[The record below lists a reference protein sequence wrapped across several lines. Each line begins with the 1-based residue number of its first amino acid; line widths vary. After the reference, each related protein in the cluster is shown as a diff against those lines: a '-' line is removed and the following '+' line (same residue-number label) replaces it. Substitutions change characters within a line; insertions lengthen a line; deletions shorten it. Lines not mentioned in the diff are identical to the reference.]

1 MTLKQLVVSNKQQI
15 LHFDT
20 SVYIMQ
26 CILATSICNSIIGR
40 LRYPARRGS
49 VLFFALSALPPFAM
63 SLNQF
68 FKLAEHGTNIRTE
81 VVAGVTT
88 FLTMAYIIFV
98 NPAILVDAGLPKDAV
113 FVATC
118 LAAALGT
125 LIMGLYANYPIG
137 MAPGM
142 GLNAYFAYAVVLGM
156 GVPWQTA
163 LGAVFISGC
172 LFIIVSVFKVREHI
186 VNGIPQSLRVAI
198 TVGLGLFLALIAMK
212 SAGLVVANPETL
224 VTVGDMHNPH
234 TLMAVF
240 GFLLIVTLDRLR
252 VPGALLIGIVA
263 VTVLSFFFGGNT
275 FKGFMSL
282 PPSIAPTL
290 FHFDLAGAISM
301 GLFNVVLVFFLVELF
316 DATGTLMGVASRA
329 GLLVNGKM
337 ERLNKAL
344 LADSCAIVAGSVLG
358 TSSTTAYLESAAG
371 VQAGGR
377 TGLTAVAVAL
387 LFLACLFISPLAA
400 VVPPYATAPAL
411 LYVACLMLREL
422 ADIDWSDTTE
432 SVPAALAALT
442 MPFTY
447 SIALGVAFGFIA
459 YAVLKLLTGR
469 AREVKPVV
477 WLIAG
482 AFLFKFATVGA
493 A

>member
-1 MTLKQLVVSNKQQI
+1 M
-15 LHFDT
+15 
-20 SVYIMQ
+20 
-26 CILATSICNSIIGR
+26 
-40 LRYPARRGS
+40 P
-49 VLFFALSALPPFAM
+49 
-63 SLNQF
+63 SLEHY
-68 FKLAEHGTNIRTE
+68 FKLKEHGSNVRTE

-98 NPAILVDAGLPKDAV
+98 NPAILGDAGVPKDAV

-156 GVPWQTA
+156 GVPWQSA

-172 LFIIVSVFKVREHI
+172 LFILVSLFKVREQI
-186 VNGIPQSLRVAI
+186 VNGIPHSLRVAI

-224 VTVGDMHNPH
+224 VRVGDMHNPH
-234 TLMAVF
+234 TIMAVF
-240 GFLLIVTLDRLR
+240 GFLLIVTLDRLK

-275 FKGFMSL
+275 FHGFMSL
-282 PPSIAPTL
+282 PPSMTPTL
-290 FHFDLAGAISM
+290 FKLDLGGAMSL

-329 GLLVNGKM
+329 GLLVNGRM

-344 LADSCAIVAGSVLG
+344 LADSCAIVAGSALG

-377 TGLTAVAVAL
+377 TGLTAVVVAL
-387 LFLACLFISPLAA
+387 LFLAALFFAPIAG
-400 VVPPYATAPAL
+400 VVPAYATAPAL
-411 LYVACLMLREL
+411 LFVACLMLRDL
-422 ADIDWSDTTE
+422 VDVDWSDTTE
-432 SVPAALAALT
+432 SVPAAITALVI
-442 MPFTY
+442 PFTY
-447 SIALGVAFGFIA
+447 SIAHGIAFGFIT
-459 YAVLKLLTGR
+459 YAGLKLLTGQ
-469 AREVKPVV
+469 ARQVKPVV
-477 WLIAG
+477 WVIAVVFLIKYSYVSG
-482 AFLFKFATVGA
+482 
-493 A
+493 

>member
-1 MTLKQLVVSNKQQI
+1 MIPST
-15 LHFDT
+15 D
-20 SVYIMQ
+20 
-26 CILATSICNSIIGR
+26 
-40 LRYPARRGS
+40 
-49 VLFFALSALPPFAM
+49 PFTQKNNTM
-63 SLNQF
+63 FETF
-68 FKLAEHGTNIRTE
+68 FKLKESGTTVRTE
-81 VVAGVTT
+81 LVAGLTT

-98 NPAILVDAGLPKDAV
+98 NPAILGDAGMPKDAV

-118 LAAALGT
+118 LAAALGS

-156 GVPWQTA
+156 GVPWQSA

-172 LFIIVSVFKVREHI
+172 LFFLVSIFKVREHI
-186 VNGIPQSLRVAI
+186 VNGIPHSLRVAI

-212 SAGLVVANPETL
+212 SAGLVVSSPATL

-234 TLMAVF
+234 TVMAVF

-252 VPGALLIGIVA
+252 VPGALLVGIVS

-282 PPSIAPTL
+282 PPSMAPTL
-290 FHFDLAGAISM
+290 FHLDLHGAMSM

-344 LADSCAIVAGSVLG
+344 LADSGAILAGSMLG
-358 TSSTTAYLESAAG
+358 TSSTTAYLESASG

-377 TGLTAVAVAL
+377 TGLTAVVVAL
-387 LFLACLFISPLAA
+387 LFLAALFFAPIAG
-400 VVPPYATAPAL
+400 VVPAYATAPAL
-411 LYVACLMLREL
+411 LFVACLMLRDLVEV
-422 ADIDWSDTTE
+422 DWTETTE
-432 SVPAALAALT
+432 SVPAAITALVI
-442 MPFTY
+442 PFTY
-447 SIALGVAFGFIA
+447 SIAHGIAFGFIT
-459 YAVLKLLTGR
+459 YAGLKLLTGQ
-469 AREVKPVV
+469 ARQVKPVV
-477 WLIAG
+477 WVIAIV
-482 AFLFKFATVGA
+482 FLVKYSYVS
-493 A
+493 

>member
-1 MTLKQLVVSNKQQI
+1 M
-15 LHFDT
+15 
-20 SVYIMQ
+20 
-26 CILATSICNSIIGR
+26 
-40 LRYPARRGS
+40 P
-49 VLFFALSALPPFAM
+49 
-63 SLNQF
+63 SLNHY
-68 FKLAEHGTNIRTE
+68 FKLSEHGTNVRTE

-98 NPAILVDAGLPKDAV
+98 NPAILGEAGVPKDAV

-125 LIMGLYANYPIG
+125 IIMGVYANYPIG

-172 LFIIVSVFKVREHI
+172 LFIVVSVFKVREHI
-186 VNGIPQSLRVAI
+186 VNGIPHSLRVAI

-212 SAGLVVANPETL
+212 SAGLVVASPETL
-224 VTVGDMHNPH
+224 VRVGDMHNPH
-234 TLMAVF
+234 TIMAIF
-240 GFLLIVTLDRLR
+240 GFMLIVTLDRLK

-263 VTVLSFFFGGNT
+263 VTALSFFFGGNT
-275 FKGFMSL
+275 FHGFVSL
-282 PPSIAPTL
+282 PPSITPTL
-290 FHFDLAGAISM
+290 LQLDLSGAVHM

-329 GLLVNGKM
+329 GLLVNGRM
-337 ERLNKAL
+337 QRLNKAL

-377 TGLTAVAVAL
+377 TGLTALVVAA
-387 LFLACLFISPLAA
+387 LFLAALFFAPIAG
-400 VVPPYATAPAL
+400 VVPAYATAPAL
-411 LYVACLMLREL
+411 LFVACLMLRDL
-422 ADIDWSDTTE
+422 IDVDWSDTTE
-432 SVPAALAALT
+432 SVPAAITALVI
-442 MPFTY
+442 PFTY
-447 SIALGVAFGFIA
+447 SIAHGIAFGFIT
-459 YAVLKLLTGR
+459 YAGLKLLTGQ
-469 AREVKPVV
+469 ARQVKPVV
-477 WLIAG
+477 WMIAIVFLI
-482 AFLFKFATVGA
+482 KYSYVA

>member
-1 MTLKQLVVSNKQQI
+1 M
-15 LHFDT
+15 
-20 SVYIMQ
+20 
-26 CILATSICNSIIGR
+26 
-40 LRYPARRGS
+40 P
-49 VLFFALSALPPFAM
+49 
-63 SLNQF
+63 SLEHY
-68 FKLAEHGTNIRTE
+68 FKLREHGSNVRTE

-98 NPAILVDAGLPKDAV
+98 NPAILGDAGVPKDAV

-156 GVPWQTA
+156 GVPWQSA

-172 LFIIVSVFKVREHI
+172 LFILVSLFKVREQI

-224 VTVGDMHNPH
+224 VRVGDMHNPH
-234 TLMAVF
+234 TVMAVF
-240 GFLLIVTLDRLR
+240 GFLLIVTLDRVK

-275 FKGFMSL
+275 FHGFMSL
-282 PPSIAPTL
+282 PPSISPTL
-290 FHFDLAGAISM
+290 FKLDLGGAMSL

-344 LADSCAIVAGSVLG
+344 LADSCAIVAGSALG

-377 TGLTAVAVAL
+377 TGLTAVVVAG
-387 LFLACLFISPLAA
+387 LFLAALFFAPIAG
-400 VVPPYATAPAL
+400 VVPAYATAPAL
-411 LYVACLMLREL
+411 LFVACLMLRDL
-422 ADIDWSDTTE
+422 VDVDWTDTTE
-432 SVPAALAALT
+432 SVPAAITALVI
-442 MPFTY
+442 PFTY
-447 SIALGVAFGFIA
+447 SIAHGIAFGFIT
-459 YAVLKLLTGR
+459 YAGLKLLTGQ
-469 AREVKPVV
+469 ARQVKPVV
-477 WLIAG
+477 WVIAVVFLIKYSYVSG
-482 AFLFKFATVGA
+482 
-493 A
+493 

>member
-1 MTLKQLVVSNKQQI
+1 
-15 LHFDT
+15 
-20 SVYIMQ
+20 
-26 CILATSICNSIIGR
+26 
-40 LRYPARRGS
+40 
-49 VLFFALSALPPFAM
+49 M
-63 SLNQF
+63 SLNRF
-68 FKLAEHGTNIRTE
+68 FQLAEHGTTIRTE
-81 VVAGVTT
+81 VIAGVTT

-98 NPAILVDAGLPKDAV
+98 NPAILGDAGLPKDAV

-118 LAAALGT
+118 VAAALGT

-172 LFIIVSVFKVREHI
+172 LFIVVSVFKVREHI

-212 SAGLVVANPETL
+212 SAGLVVANAETL

-234 TLMAVF
+234 TLMAIF

-282 PPSIAPTL
+282 PPSISPTL

-344 LADSCAIVAGSVLG
+344 LADSCAIVAGSMLG

-377 TGLTAVAVAL
+377 TGLTALVVAL
-387 LFLACLFISPLAA
+387 LFLAALFFAPIAG
-400 VVPPYATAPAL
+400 VVPAYATAPAL
-411 LYVACLMLREL
+411 LFVACLMLRDL
-422 ADIDWSDTTE
+422 VDVDWSDTTE
-432 SVPAALAALT
+432 SVPAAITALVI
-442 MPFTY
+442 PFTY
-447 SIALGVAFGFIA
+447 SIAHGIAFGFIT
-459 YAVLKLLTGR
+459 YAGLKLLTGQ
-469 AREVKPVV
+469 ARQVKPVV
-477 WLIAG
+477 WVIAIV
-482 AFLFKFATVGA
+482 FLVKYSLT
-493 A
+493 